1 LKKSE
6 IDYLCTKAITM
17 ASLKNLKKDIDYL
30 FFELISDCFLF
41 TSIHSGDKR
50 NQVQDLIEEAVTMR
64 NEFIDRANHPD
75 GKDNPALVKTYYT
88 ALRKNLLE
96 TVDGY
101 FEKLSRITKSE

>member
-1 LKKSE
+1 
-6 IDYLCTKAITM
+6 M

-41 TSIHSGDKR
+41 TSIHSGEKR

-75 GKDNPALVKTYYT
+75 GKDNPALVKAYYT
-88 ALRKNLLE
+88 ALRKDLFE
-96 TVDGY
+96 TIDGY
-101 FEKLSRITKSE
+101 FEKLSTITKSK